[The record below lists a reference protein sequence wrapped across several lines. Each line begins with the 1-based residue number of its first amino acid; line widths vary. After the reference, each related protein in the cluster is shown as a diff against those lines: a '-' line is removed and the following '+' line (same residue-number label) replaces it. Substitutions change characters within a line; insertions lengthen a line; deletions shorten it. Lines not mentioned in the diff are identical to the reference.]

1 MEISA
6 KFQEIAEEELGIARQ
21 ERQERLGESNVMLCD
36 ESHAKPVGRNLG
48 HEQDIVNTLFLR
60 KKAFIGLR

>member
-21 ERQERLGESNVMLCD
+21 ERQERLVDSNVMLCD
-36 ESHAKPVGRNLG
+36 ESHAQSVGRNLG

-60 KKAFIGLR
+60 KKAFIGRR

>member
-1 MEISA
+1 MPSFRREQ
-6 KFQEIAEEELGIARQ
+6 KENWELREERQ
-21 ERQERLGESNVMLCD
+21 ERQERLDVMLCD

-60 KKAFIGLR
+60 KKTFIGLR

>member
-1 MEISA
+1 MPSFRREQ
-6 KFQEIAEEELGIARQ
+6 KENWELREERQ

-60 KKAFIGLR
+60 KKTFIGLR

>member
-36 ESHAKPVGRNLG
+36 ESHAQPVVR
-48 HEQDIVNTLFLR
+48 TL
-60 KKAFIGLR
+60 